1 MEFANDYVKCHVT
14 FDEKCRHIK
23 IKGVIYNRHQYKT
36 ATLIAPNSANLTSSF
51 SGSALPYPCA
61 DIAFEGT
68 PNIFKIIDD
77 EFSTVFTYPNS
88 YYTVAVKEKIVSSI
102 FFVLED
108 QYGHENLIRFQL
120 PDLYPL
126 RTLVDRK
133 NRTGPEFYE
142 IKNEILPIDTAEI
155 VMKEYAKIKL
165 LYDIA

>member
-1 MEFANDYVKCHVT
+1 
-14 FDEKCRHIK
+14 
-23 IKGVIYNRHQYKT
+23 
-36 ATLIAPNSANLTSSF
+36 
-51 SGSALPYPCA
+51 
-61 DIAFEGT
+61 
-68 PNIFKIIDD
+68 
-77 EFSTVFTYPNS
+77 
-88 YYTVAVKEKIVSSI
+88 VAVKEKIVSSI

>member
-1 MEFANDYVKCHVT
+1 MEFANDYVKCNIILS
-14 FDEKCRHIK
+14 ENCRHIK
-23 IKGVIYNRHQYKT
+23 ITGVIYNRHQYKN
-36 ATLIAPNSANLTSSF
+36 ATLIAPNSANMTSSY

-68 PNIFKIIDD
+68 PNIYKIDSD

-108 QYGHENLIRFQL
+108 LYGHENLIRFTL

-126 RTLVDRK
+126 RTLVHRK

-142 IKNEILPIDTAEI
+142 LKYEILPFDTAEV

-165 LYDIA
+165 IYDIA